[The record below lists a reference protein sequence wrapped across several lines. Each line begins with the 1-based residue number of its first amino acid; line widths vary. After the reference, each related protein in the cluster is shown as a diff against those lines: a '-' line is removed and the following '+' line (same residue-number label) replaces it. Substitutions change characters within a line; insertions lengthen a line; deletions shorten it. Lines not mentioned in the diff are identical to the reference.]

1 MTTKTVAQ
9 MQPTPRNI
17 NFLFLL
23 ILVATLT
30 GCHFSSMHAEFRSG
44 KAAAESRDYKTAL
57 KKFERVIKREPDGE
71 LGVES
76 ARLGAK
82 IAHYEI
88 KDYLKAVEFYSN
100 LVTYS
105 DNAAERK
112 DSQKKIAE
120 IYFEN
125 LNNYKKAIEE
135 FNKLLSLKIPQ
146 DEAID
151 YKLKIAKANFYLN
164 NFFQAE
170 SEVESALKLAD
181 EKEARF
187 ELLLFQASVFYN
199 TKRINEAIKIYEDL
213 MLRFPERSRAEN
225 VQMNMIVCYEEL
237 EHFDKAIEGLK
248 KLRETF
254 ANKEFIDLKVKR
266 LEQRRANL
274 PGSRGLRK

>member
-1 MTTKTVAQ
+1 MMATTAKP
-9 MQPTPRNI
+9 MQPAQKSI
-17 NFLFLL
+17 NFLFL
-23 ILVATLT
+23 IVLVATLA
-30 GCHFSSMHAEFRSG
+30 GCHFSSINAEFRDG
-44 KAAAESRDYKTAL
+44 RAAAESRDYATAI
-57 KKFERVIKREPDGE
+57 KKFDRVIKREPDGE
-71 LGVES
+71 FGVES

-88 KDYLKAVEFYSN
+88 KDYQKAIEFYSN
-100 LVTYS
+100 LVNYS
-105 DNAAERK
+105 ENPTERK

-135 FNKLLSLKIPQ
+135 FNKLLSLKTPQ

-187 ELLLFQASVFYN
+187 ELLLFLGSIYYN

-213 MLRFPERSRAEN
+213 ILRFPERSKAEN
-225 VQMNMIVCYEEL
+225 VQMNVIVCYEEL
-237 EHFDKAIEGLK
+237 ELFDKAIENLK
-248 KLRETF
+248 KLRATF
-254 ANKEFIDLKVKR
+254 ANPEFIDLKVKR

>member
-1 MTTKTVAQ
+1 MTAKQ
-9 MQPTPRNI
+9 MQLTQRNT
-17 NFLFLL
+17 NLFLIL
-23 ILVATLT
+23 FLVAGLT
-30 GCHFSSMHAEFRSG
+30 GCHFSSINAEFRDG
-44 KAAAESRDYKTAL
+44 KAAADSRDYDTAL
-57 KKFERVIKREPDGE
+57 KKFDRVIKREPEGE

-88 KDYLKAVEFYSN
+88 KDYQKAIEFYSN

-105 DNAAERK
+105 DNPTERK

-135 FNKLLSLKIPQ
+135 FNKLLSLKTPQ
-146 DEAID
+146 DESIN

-181 EKEARF
+181 EKESRF
-187 ELLLFQASVFYN
+187 DLLLFLGSVYYN

-213 MLRFPERSRAEN
+213 MARFPERSKAEN
-225 VQMNMIVCYEEL
+225 VPMNIIVCYEEL
-237 EHFDKAIEGLK
+237 ELFDKAIDGLK
-248 KLRETF
+248 KLRETYT
-254 ANKEFIDLKVKR
+254 NQEFIDLKVKR